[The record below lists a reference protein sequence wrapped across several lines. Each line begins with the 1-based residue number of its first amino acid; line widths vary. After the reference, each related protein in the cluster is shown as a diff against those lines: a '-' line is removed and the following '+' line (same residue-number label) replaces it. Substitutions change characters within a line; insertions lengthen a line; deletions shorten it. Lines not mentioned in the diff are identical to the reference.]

1 MNKEQAIQIM
11 KQLQNSTRGT
21 LEEHKI
27 IHMAIELLSKLEEP
41 KPKEEKKAK

>member
-1 MNKEQAIQIM
+1 MTKDQAINIM
-11 KQLQNSTRGT
+11 KQMQNSTRGT

-41 KPKEEKKAK
+41 KAEPVKE